1 MASSRITQ
9 ISKHLGPGNSR
20 TPDPKPAEP
29 YVVVEQPLGTGKR
42 VRIITIGSGASGLN
56 MIRTFRQ
63 KLTNFEHIVYEKN
76 PEVGGTWYENRYPGC
91 KCDIPSHNYQFSWKP
106 NKEWSS
112 FLSPAE
118 EIQTYLCRL
127 CDGED
132 LRRQIKT
139 NHLVTGAFWDEDAG
153 GWTVR
158 VKNLEDG
165 VEFEDYCE
173 FLLNASGILNNW
185 KWPDIPG
192 LHDFSG
198 SLLHSADWDDK
209 FDWKGKRVA
218 IIGNG
223 SSGVQI
229 VPAVQRG
236 KDAKEMI
243 HFIRGP
249 TWIMPPRVQTLLL
262 GKAKQTMEQIELDD
276 DENFTP
282 AQIHKFK
289 SDPALYKSF
298 VKAIEEQ
305 VNNNFFLVGDPIFS
319 FLNFP
324 LTVRLQVLKDS
335 ETHRQATAG
344 VTQYMQSALNDD
356 QRLIDILIPKFP
368 ISCRR
373 MTPGVGYLESLTKP
387 NARVI
392 SGGIAR
398 VVLDGLVTE
407 SGEHIAVD
415 AIVCATGFDVSFRPR
430 FPIIGRRSTN
440 LQDIWAKDI
449 PKAYMSCAVPE
460 MPNYFVF
467 LGPNAPIGHGSVF
480 TITEL
485 LAKYIAG
492 IIKKCQTEGI
502 KSISPSL
509 DAVNELHEHTQAFMP
524 RTAWAGSCRSWFKGG
539 AVDGPVTALHPGSR
553 IHFFHMLENFRGEDW
568 DYVRSTAQSLP
579 LTICG
584 VSDLSITSNTT
595 SNMGT
600 DAQKRVSL
608 TFLSTG
614 SVRIKLPMKSQ
625 PVKSYLDQFV
635 TLRRFRCIA
644 NRQWTEPLP
653 IGVFLIA
660 HPGGPILFDTGESPC
675 FNDPGYLPYLSPT
688 KMFSSVDIKPEDGI
702 VQQLQRL
709 GVEPS
714 DLQAIV
720 LSHLHG
726 DHAGGLKALKTAAP
740 DVPVFVSK
748 EHWAAFGNS
757 PMTATLAGCVPQ
769 HWPEGFQPTLVDF
782 SAGAV
787 GPWET
792 SGRVTADGK
801 VVAVHTPGHVPGHIS
816 LVVYG
821 DNEDGT
827 TSTYCLLGDASYGI
841 DLLDKEEPDG
851 INDDPM
857 SALDSLRKIK
867 AFAKQSDVVVLPS
880 HDPDTPR
887 LLKERVLYKPQDI

>member
-118 EIQTYLCRL
+118 EIQAYLCRL

-153 GWTVR
+153 RWTVR

-282 AQIHKFK
+282 AQIDKFK

-305 VNNNFFLVGDPIFS
+305 VNNNFFLV
-319 FLNFP
+319 
-324 LTVRLQVLKDS
+324 LKDS
-335 ETHRQATAG
+335 ETHRQATEG

-398 VVLDGLVTE
+398 VVTDGLVTE

-553 IHFFHMLENFRGEDW
+553 IHFFHMLENFR
-568 DYVRSTAQSLP
+568 
-579 LTICG
+579 
-584 VSDLSITSNTT
+584 DLSITSNTT

-792 SGRVTADGK
+792 SGRITADGK

>member
-1 MASSRITQ
+1 
-9 ISKHLGPGNSR
+9 
-20 TPDPKPAEP
+20 
-29 YVVVEQPLGTGKR
+29 
-42 VRIITIGSGASGLN
+42 

-118 EIQTYLCRL
+118 EIQAYLCRL

-153 GWTVR
+153 RWTVR

-165 VEFEDYCE
+165 VEFEDHCE

-209 FDWKGKRVA
+209 FDWKEKRVA

-229 VPAVQRG
+229 VPAVQR
-236 KDAKEMI
+236 
-243 HFIRGP
+243 
-249 TWIMPPRVQTLLL
+249 
-262 GKAKQTMEQIELDD
+262 
-276 DENFTP
+276 
-282 AQIHKFK
+282 AQIDKFK

-298 VKAIEEQ
+298 AKAIEEQ
-305 VNNNFFLVGDPIFS
+305 VNNNFFLV
-319 FLNFP
+319 
-324 LTVRLQVLKDS
+324 LKAP
-335 ETHRQATAG
+335 ETHQQATKG

-398 VVLDGLVTE
+398 VVSDGLVEE

-460 MPNYFVF
+460 MPNYFDNPVF

-509 DAVNELHEHTQAFMP
+509 DAVNELHEHTKAFMP

-568 DYVRSTAQSLP
+568 DYVYEKKRNRFAYLGNGISTKELDGSDSTWYLNDPDGDERRSTAQSLP

-584 VSDLSITSNTT
+584 ASDLSITSNTT

-740 DVPVFVSK
+740 EVPVFVSK

-792 SGRVTADGK
+792 SGRITADGK

>member
-1 MASSRITQ
+1 MASSRVTQ
-9 ISKHLGPGNSR
+9 ISNHLALRNPQ
-20 TPDPKPAEP
+20 TPDTGPADP
-29 YVVVEQPLGTGKR
+29 YAVIEQPLGTAKK

-56 MIRTFRQ
+56 MIRTFRKQ
-63 KLTNFEHIVYEKN
+63 LTNFEHTVYEKN

-91 KCDIPSHNYQFSWKP
+91 KCDIPSHNYQFSWMP

-118 EIQTYLCRL
+118 EIQAYLCRL
-127 CDGED
+127 CDDED

-139 NHLVTGAFWDEDAG
+139 NHLVTGAFWDEVAG
-153 GWTVR
+153 IWTVR

-165 VEFEDYCE
+165 VEFGDHCE

-185 KWPDIPG
+185 KWPDIPS
-192 LHDFSG
+192 LQDFAG
-198 SLLHSADWDDK
+198 SLLHSANWDET

-218 IIGNG
+218 VIGNG

-229 VPAVQRG
+229 VPAVQ

-262 GKAKQTMEQIELDD
+262 GRATQTMEQIELDE

-282 AQIHKFK
+282 AQIAKFK

-305 VNNNFFLVGDPIFS
+305 VNSNFFM
-319 FLNFP
+319 
-324 LTVRLQVLKDS
+324 VLKDS
-335 ETHRQATAG
+335 ETHRQATQG
-344 VTQYMQSALNDD
+344 VTQYMQSALNND
-356 QRLIDILIPKFP
+356 QKLIDILIPSFP

-392 SGGIAR
+392 SGEIAR
-398 VVLDGLVTE
+398 IVSDGLITD

-430 FPIIGRRSTN
+430 FPIVGRGATN

-485 LAKYIAG
+485 LAKYVAG
-492 IIKKCQTEGI
+492 IIQKCQTEDI

-509 DAVNELHEHTQAFMP
+509 DAVNELYEHTQAFMP

-568 DYVRSTAQSLP
+568 DYVYEK
-579 LTICG
+579 
-584 VSDLSITSNTT
+584 
-595 SNMGT
+595 
-600 DAQKRVSL
+600 KRNRFAYL
-608 TFLSTG
+608 GNGLSTMELDG
-614 SVRIKLPMKSQ
+614 SDSTW
-625 PVKSYLDQFV
+625 YL
-635 TLRRFRCIA
+635 
-644 NRQWTEPLP
+644 
-653 IGVFLIA
+653 
-660 HPGGPILFDTGESPC
+660 
-675 FNDPGYLPYLSPT
+675 NDP
-688 KMFSSVDIKPEDGI
+688 D
-702 VQQLQRL
+702 
-709 GVEPS
+709 VE
-714 DLQAIV
+714 
-720 LSHLHG
+720 
-726 DHAGGLKALKTAAP
+726 
-740 DVPVFVSK
+740 
-748 EHWAAFGNS
+748 
-757 PMTATLAGCVPQ
+757 
-769 HWPEGFQPTLVDF
+769 
-782 SAGAV
+782 
-787 GPWET
+787 
-792 SGRVTADGK
+792 GK
-801 VVAVHTPGHVPGHIS
+801 
-816 LVVYG
+816 
-821 DNEDGT
+821 
-827 TSTYCLLGDASYGI
+827 
-841 DLLDKEEPDG
+841 
-851 INDDPM
+851 
-857 SALDSLRKIK
+857 
-867 AFAKQSDVVVLPS
+867 
-880 HDPDTPR
+880 
-887 LLKERVLYKPQDI
+887 